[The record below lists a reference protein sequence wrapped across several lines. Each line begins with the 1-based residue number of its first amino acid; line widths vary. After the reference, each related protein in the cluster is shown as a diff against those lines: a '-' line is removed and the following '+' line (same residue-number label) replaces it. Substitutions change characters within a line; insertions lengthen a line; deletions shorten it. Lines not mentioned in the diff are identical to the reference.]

1 MTPIEER
8 VELRHYYIHRVPE
21 LGTRG
26 YINIRA
32 VLSILQKTSQEQ
44 INKMDNTKPK
54 KYNIFTVNVGRYV
67 TDDGF
72 LYLNVSVH
80 FSNSP
85 ITLSNIN
92 GISLN
97 TRINSEVERTEFT
110 EEEIE
115 GISQFLDVEL
125 MSMAVEVR

>member
-1 MTPIEER
+1 M
-8 VELRHYYIHRVPE
+8 
-21 LGTRG
+21 
-26 YINIRA
+26 
-32 VLSILQKTSQEQ
+32 
-44 INKMDNTKPK
+44 
-54 KYNIFTVNVGRYV
+54 VNVGRYV

-97 TRINSEVERTEFT
+97 NRINSEVERTEFT

-115 GISQFLDVEL
+115 VISQFLDVEL